1 MDNATPGLDSFDH
14 LVVLMMENRSFDN
27 LLGYLYEPG
36 EVPRNQPFD
45 GVAGKAL
52 SNPVPQHILGPGHP
66 DVQVSPGTVM
76 DNPNPDP
83 GEEYPHINTQLFG
96 AFNPESNWDKKIPST
111 PEQIKD
117 TAVYMAAPYNIPDTR
132 AQSPDMSGFVTDYVG
147 AFHDAWGRLPT
158 CEEYSTIMNCFPP
171 DAIPVT
177 SGLAKHFGVFDHW
190 FCSVPSQTWCNRAF
204 FHAAT
209 SCGLVNN
216 SPHKYWLERS
226 APTILN
232 RISEANR
239 KGLSWKIYY
248 DEMNILSAT
257 LVISFEALAPYA
269 LTNFAHMDSFYEDV
283 ANGTL
288 PSYAFIEPG
297 MVLEHNDMHPP
308 ASLVGDIVLPSS
320 VLAGEILIN
329 NVYDAVR
336 ESASKTGSNALNTA
350 LMITFDE
357 HGGCY
362 DHVAPPKAVMPDTLE
377 SEGELGFMFDRAG
390 VRVPTILISA
400 YVEEGTV
407 INDHFEHTSV
417 IRSMCKKW
425 DLAGLTNR
433 DKAAPDLSSVFNLS
447 APRAPDSWPVF
458 KPRPIP
464 PESAA
469 LSREELT
476 PNSLQRDLATL
487 ALLAA
492 GENADH
498 VPELATVGEIV
509 QCLKKAKESLKL

>member
-1 MDNATPGLDSFDH
+1 MDSAKPGLDSFDH

-27 LLGYLYEPG
+27 MLGYLYQPG
-36 EVPRNQPFD
+36 EVPRGQSFD
-45 GVAGKAL
+45 GVAGKSL
-52 SNPVPQHILGPGHP
+52 SNPAPEHILGPGHP
-66 DVQVSPGTVM
+66 DVPVSPGTVM
-76 DNPNPDP
+76 DSPNPDP

-96 AFNPESNWDKKIPST
+96 AFVPESNWSKKIPST
-111 PEQIKD
+111 PEQIAD
-117 TAVYMAAPYNIPDTR
+117 TYVYMAPPYNIPASGTG
-132 AQSPDMSGFVTDYVG
+132 SPTMSGFVTDYVG
-147 AFHDAWGRLPT
+147 AFYVERGRLPT
-158 CEEYSTIMNCFPP
+158 REEYSVIMNCFPP

-177 SGLAKHFGVFDHW
+177 SGLAKQFGVFDHW

-204 FHAAT
+204 FHAGT

-216 SPHKYWLERS
+216 SPHEYWFERS

-232 RISEANR
+232 QISDAER
-239 KGLSWKIYY
+239 KGLSWKVYY
-248 DEMNILSAT
+248 DEMNILSAA

-269 LTNFAHMDSFYEDV
+269 RTHFAHMDSFYEDA

-308 ASLVGDIVLPSS
+308 ASLIDDIVLPSS

-329 NVYDAVR
+329 DVYNAIRNSTSD
-336 ESASKTGSNALNTA
+336 TGNNALNTA
-350 LMITFDE
+350 FMITFDE

-362 DHVAPPKAVMPDTLE
+362 DHVAPPQAVTPKTLE
-377 SEGELGFMFDRAG
+377 PEGELGFMFDRAG
-390 VRVPTILISA
+390 VRVPTILVSA
-400 YVEEGTV
+400 YMEEGTV

-425 DLAGLTNR
+425 DLPGLTNR
-433 DKAAPDLSSVFNLS
+433 DKNAPDLSSVFNLTT
-447 APRAPDSWPVF
+447 PRSPDSWPVF
-458 KPRPIP
+458 EPRPIP

-469 LSREELT
+469 LSREELS
-476 PNSLQRDLATL
+476 PNGLQRDLASL

-492 GENADH
+492 GESADH
-498 VPELATVGEIV
+498 VPDLKTVGEIV
-509 QCLKKAKESLKL
+509 ECLKTAKEKLKL